1 MKGKMIS
8 NLKKLKLNTENISLI
23 YLMLFPII
31 TLFNNEMN
39 TNVIISV
46 VIAMLF
52 ILKSGRKIKKMIL
65 LALSVLV
72 PFITMSIGNIN
83 NNDEIIKIRKYAI

>member
-46 VIAMLF
+46 VISMLF

-65 LALSVLV
+65 LTLSVLV

-83 NNDEIIKIRKYAI
+83 NNDEIIKIRKYTI